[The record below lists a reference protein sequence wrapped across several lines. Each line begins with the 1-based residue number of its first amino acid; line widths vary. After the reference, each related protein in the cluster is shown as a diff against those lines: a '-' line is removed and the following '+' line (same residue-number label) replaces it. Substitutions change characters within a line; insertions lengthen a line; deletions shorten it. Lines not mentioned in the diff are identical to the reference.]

1 MASGAT
7 PGLCVEYRVSPAIP
21 PASNFRRD
29 ADNIRRGQRSR
40 NVPLILNVLCLDEY
54 IPAGTY
60 IIDTHPEPPPGQVY
74 RALLMRTEDASHPAC
89 VAFKCGTS
97 TTAVSCRRRN
107 RWKRP
112 SANRKVS

>member
-89 VAFKCGTS
+89 VAFKRAPARPQFHAGGGTDG
-97 TTAVSCRRRN
+97 
-107 RWKRP
+107 KDRP
-112 SANRKVS
+112 RTER